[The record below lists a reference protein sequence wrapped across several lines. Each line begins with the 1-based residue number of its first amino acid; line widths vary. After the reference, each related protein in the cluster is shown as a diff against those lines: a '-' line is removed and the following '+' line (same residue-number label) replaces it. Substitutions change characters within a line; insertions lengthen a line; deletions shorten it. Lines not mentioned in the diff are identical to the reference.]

1 MGEHHATY
9 IGDPMLTRFCLSLTP
24 VVVALLSLPLFAEDG
39 AIIVVNPVGEPRG
52 LTQGNAVRYFLWCDA
67 EGWHVRT
74 DSGGKPHVFN
84 GSLSV
89 KGGKITAISDFENLE
104 AGTRKKKADL
114 GIVNNARNQITFKF
128 TTSKKR
134 DGFDF
139 QVDESAKEIR
149 FHFLI
154 DGKTAPQRVLIGP
167 AGQPAPTDVL
177 ILPAHPE

>member
-1 MGEHHATY
+1 
-9 IGDPMLTRFCLSLTP
+9 MLTRFCLFLTP
-24 VVVALLSLPLFAEDG
+24 VVVVLLSLPLFAQDG

-104 AGTRKKKADL
+104 AGKRKKKTDL

-139 QVDESAKEIR
+139 QVDESAWPALEI
-149 FHFLI
+149 LI
-154 DGKTAPQRVLIGP
+154 QSV
-167 AGQPAPTDVL
+167 
-177 ILPAHPE
+177 

>member
-1 MGEHHATY
+1 
-9 IGDPMLTRFCLSLTP
+9 MLTRFCLSLTP
-24 VVVALLSLPLFAEDG
+24 VIVVLVSLPLFAQDG

-104 AGTRKKKADL
+104 AGKRKKKADL

-149 FHFLI
+149 FNFLI
-154 DGKTAPQRVLIGP
+154 DGKTAPHRVLIGP
-167 AGQPAPTDVL
+167 ASQPAPTDVL

>member
-1 MGEHHATY
+1 
-9 IGDPMLTRFCLSLTP
+9 MLTRFCLPLAP
-24 VVVALLSLPLFAEDG
+24 FVAVLLSLPLFAEDG
-39 AIIVVNPVGEPRG
+39 AVIVVNPVGEPRG

-89 KGGKITAISDFENLE
+89 QGGKITAISDFENLE
-104 AGTRKKKADL
+104 AGKRKKKADL
-114 GIVNNARNQITFKF
+114 GIVNNAKNQITFKF

-154 DGKTAPQRVLIGP
+154 DGKTAPHRVLIGP
-167 AGQPAPTDVL
+167 ASQPAPTDVL

>member
-1 MGEHHATY
+1 
-9 IGDPMLTRFCLSLTP
+9 MLTRFCLSLTP
-24 VVVALLSLPLFAEDG
+24 VVVVLLSLPLFADDS
-39 AIIVVNPVGEPRG
+39 AIIAVNPVGEPRG

-104 AGTRKKKADL
+104 AGKRKKKADL

-149 FHFLI
+149 FNFLI
-154 DGKTAPQRVLIGP
+154 DGKTAPHRVLIGP
-167 AGQPAPTDVL
+167 ASQPAPSDVL